1 MKKTLKSILAEY
13 GVVALVLYLVIFA
26 LVLAGS
32 YFAIRAGWAPKSAA
46 GNTGTF
52 VAAYIVTKLTQPF
65 RIAATVVL
73 TPAVARIY
81 ERFRPARPVAA
92 EDAEVQ
98 RAAENHKGGKEE

>member
-13 GVVALVLYLVIFA
+13 GAVALVLYLVIFV

-32 YFAIRAGWAPKSAA
+32 YFAIRAGWAPKSVA

-81 ERFRPARPVAA
+81 ERFAPAKKLTA
-92 EDAEVQ
+92 EDAETQ
-98 RAAENHKGGKEE
+98 RNTKDF